1 MSNVHKHRSK
11 ISHDLYQTRL
21 YRVWANMKKRCNKP
35 NAYQYHR
42 YGGRGITYDPKWET
56 FSGFYV
62 DMHETYNPN
71 FQLDRI
77 DNDGNYSKENCRWV
91 TPKVNSLNR
100 SQTHLWEYGG
110 EKLTA
115 IDWSRKIGIK
125 YSTLSMRLW
134 AYGWSID
141 KAIETPV
148 RGIKL

>member
-1 MSNVHKHRSK
+1 
-11 ISHDLYQTRL
+11 
-21 YRVWANMKKRCNKP
+21 
-35 NAYQYHR
+35 
-42 YGGRGITYDPKWET
+42 
-56 FSGFYV
+56 
-62 DMHETYNPN
+62 MHETYNPN